1 MTVTVYRELSIG
13 TVLLALLFVGCETGS
28 NKSVTGDYFDR
39 SPGELTSINAGLDS
53 LTVFRENTG
62 EFSSMFAGKYKNTTA
77 FSVIEFPKPATE
89 LLDSL
94 EQATVIIKVSDT
106 WRDGDADFALYETV
120 STWSDSARLDPDMFT
135 STGSP
140 IVSFSDT
147 ASALD
152 SLEFR
157 LSDEIINNMRSWSGP
172 GSFKV
177 CGTETGK
184 TMVNLYSWNSSS
196 IPSIEYIYRKTAG
209 ALDTTT
215 TECLKTNYYFDTG
228 FDSKLHD
235 SKFTVLVADAD
246 VRGFKIK
253 LPLPDSLPATASIN
267 KCSITFSVSETM
279 VPSGNTFYIGI
290 YQLDEPTETFI
301 DASYESSNSIEQ
313 AVVAGMEFFEADIT
327 SFVTAWRIKNAAN
340 YSILVRP
347 LQTGETPSYIVF
359 SPPDSVSIIYSIL
372 PEVE

>member
-1 MTVTVYRELSIG
+1 MTVTACRGLSIG
-13 TVLLALLFVGCETGS
+13 TVLLAMLFAGCETGS

-39 SPGELTSINAGLDS
+39 SPGELTSIIVGFDS
-53 LTVFRENTG
+53 LTVFREKTG
-62 EFSSMFAGKYKNTTA
+62 ESSSMFTGKYKNTTA

-94 EQATVIIKVSDT
+94 EQATVIIEVSDT
-106 WRDGDADFALYETV
+106 WRNGDADFALYETV
-120 STWSDSARLDPDMFT
+120 STWSDSVRLDPDMFT
-135 STGSP
+135 SIGSP
-140 IVSFSDT
+140 IASFSDT
-147 ASALD
+147 ASALE

-157 LSDEIINNMRSWSGP
+157 LSAEAVNNMRSWSGP

-177 CGTETGK
+177 CGTETGE
-184 TMVNLYSWNSSS
+184 TMVNLYSWNSSN
-196 IPSIEYIYRKTAG
+196 IPSIKYIYRQTAG
-209 ALDTTT
+209 VLDTTT
-215 TECLKTNYYFDTG
+215 TECLMTNYYFDTG

-253 LPLPDSLPATASIN
+253 LPLPDSLPPTASIN
-267 KCSITFSVSETM
+267 KCVITFSVSETL
-279 VPSGNTFYIGI
+279 VPSGDTFYIGI
-290 YQLDEPTETFI
+290 YQLDKPTETFI
-301 DASYESSNSIEQ
+301 DASYESSNSIEKE
-313 AVVAGMEFFEADIT
+313 VVEGMESFEVDIT
-327 SFVTAWRIKNAAN
+327 SFVSTWHIKDAVN

-359 SPPDSVSIIYSIL
+359 SPPDSDSIIYSTL